1 MKRFLKWKGGQ
12 PWGEVVKGLL
22 GKPNS
27 VLVYGIG
34 LHDNFNFPFIRDK
47 VIDPMLK
54 MRRNNSWPRIVW
66 FTPHVPGLLKAMAYP
81 GQSREHALK
90 YAAQMMSYL
99 KGKLHNVDSIAFT
112 DGMVSYDG
120 THYGKAIN
128 DLKVRILLTLIDT
141 NNKHGWNMN
150 S

>member
-1 MKRFLKWKGGQ
+1 M
-12 PWGEVVKGLL
+12 
-22 GKPNS
+22 NS
-27 VLVYGIG
+27 FVY
-34 LHDNFNFPFIRDK
+34 FQ
-47 VIDPMLK
+47 VIDPMLR
-54 MRRNNSWPRIVW
+54 MRGTNSWPRIVW
-66 FTPHVPGLLKAMAYP
+66 VTPHVPGLLKSTAYP
-81 GQSREHALK
+81 GQSRDKALT

-99 KGKLHNVDSIAFT
+99 KGKLHNVDSVAFT

-128 DLKVRILLTLIDT
+128 DLKARILLTLIDT